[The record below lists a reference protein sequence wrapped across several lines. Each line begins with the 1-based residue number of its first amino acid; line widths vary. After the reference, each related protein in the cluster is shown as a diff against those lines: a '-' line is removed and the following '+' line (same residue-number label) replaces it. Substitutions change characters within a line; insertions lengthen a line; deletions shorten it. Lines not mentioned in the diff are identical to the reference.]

1 MEENSDSL
9 SKLREAIERC
19 KDMKKLP
26 QAHKAI
32 NNKLEKMLKEAQE
45 FFNGVMNRKLQVTVI
60 TVTQSESRMHTF
72 FSRTSFAVFFL

>member
-60 TVTQSESRMHTF
+60 TVTQRVKNAYF
-72 FSRTSFAVFFL
+72 FF

>member
-45 FFNGVMNRKLQVTVI
+45 FSMVSWIVNYK
-60 TVTQSESRMHTF
+60 
-72 FSRTSFAVFFL
+72 